1 MRYPSPTNPTGTRK
15 TLAFRC
21 SSTQDEAGESRAN
34 KRPPLDS
41 HVSLRCLL
49 TGIRLSSR
57 RSNSKPHRLSLSDR
71 SKFGRSPA
79 TFGRVLH
86 LARRPLT
93 QRAFKVD
100 FLPVRSSSPNASSLQ
115 SSAVKRVLSS
125 QTSLSTAASNLTQI
139 SHSVR
144 ASRKSPC
151 GQTLLHFR
159 AFFLPLSLIQTS
171 TNPPTPFRSV
181 LSSLADVSRSILV
194 RTLVAKACAVQNNNL
209 SPPLFNSI
217 GFGSLLCPRAT
228 QSILPAR

>member
-41 HVSLRCLL
+41 HV
-49 TGIRLSSR
+49 
-57 RSNSKPHRLSLSDR
+57 
-71 SKFGRSPA
+71 
-79 TFGRVLH
+79 
-86 LARRPLT
+86 
-93 QRAFKVD
+93 
-100 FLPVRSSSPNASSLQ
+100 